1 MKAKVLS
8 RFKDK
13 YSGETHEAGEIITI
27 SKERFEEI
35 LTVAPLVE
43 KVAEPKK
50 TKESHKIK

>member
-1 MKAKVLS
+1 MKAKVLR

-13 YSGETHEAGEIITI
+13 YSGKVYKVGEVITI

-43 KVAEPKK
+43 KVETKKK
-50 TKESHKIK
+50 TAD

>member
-13 YSGETHEAGEIITI
+13 YSGKIYKEGEIITV

-43 KVAEPKK
+43 KVETKKKAEDTPAEK
-50 TKESHKIK
+50 

>member
-13 YSGETHEAGEIITI
+13 HSGEIHEPGDIITI
-27 SKERFEEI
+27 SKARFEEI

-43 KVAEPKK
+43 KIAEPKK
-50 TKESHKIK
+50 QKKATK

>member
-13 YSGETHEAGEIITI
+13 HSGEIHKEGEIITL
-27 SKERFEEI
+27 SKERYEEI

-43 KVAEPKK
+43 KIEEPKRK
-50 TKESHKIK
+50 KKATK

>member
-13 YSGETHEAGEIITI
+13 HNGKIHEPGEILTI

-43 KVAEPKK
+43 KIAEPKK
-50 TKESHKIK
+50 QKKATK

>member
-1 MKAKVLS
+1 MKAKVLR

-13 YSGETHEAGEIITI
+13 YSGKIYKVDEVITI

-43 KVAEPKK
+43 KVETKKKSAE
-50 TKESHKIK
+50 